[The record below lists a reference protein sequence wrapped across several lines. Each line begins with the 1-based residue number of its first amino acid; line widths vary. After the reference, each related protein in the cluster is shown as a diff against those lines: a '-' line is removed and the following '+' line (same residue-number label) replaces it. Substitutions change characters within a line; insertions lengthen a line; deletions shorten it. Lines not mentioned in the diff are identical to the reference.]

1 MIQKDR
7 PLHCGLL
14 HKRYIESRAQ
24 TYVQLVMQAAAGWIL
39 GLEQRMMQME
49 PIKEKIQKI
58 LEETVN
64 TQLAAHNGSVSL
76 SALTDGVA
84 WVRFHGACANCMSA
98 SETLE
103 DVVKEAILQAVP
115 EVKDVRL
122 DDTVSEEL
130 LDMARKLLN
139 HELG

>member
-1 MIQKDR
+1 
-7 PLHCGLL
+7 
-14 HKRYIESRAQ
+14 
-24 TYVQLVMQAAAGWIL
+24 
-39 GLEQRMMQME
+39 ME
-49 PIKEKIQKI
+49 TIREKIQKI

-64 TQLAAHNGSVSL
+64 LQLAAHNGRASL
-76 SALTDGVA
+76 SDFADGVA

>member
-1 MIQKDR
+1 
-7 PLHCGLL
+7 
-14 HKRYIESRAQ
+14 
-24 TYVQLVMQAAAGWIL
+24 
-39 GLEQRMMQME
+39 ME

-64 TQLAAHNGSVSL
+64 LQLAAHNGSASL
-76 SALTDGVA
+76 SDFADGVA
-84 WVRFHGACANCMSA
+84 WVRFHGACENCMSA
-98 SETLE
+98 SEALE

>member
-1 MIQKDR
+1 
-7 PLHCGLL
+7 
-14 HKRYIESRAQ
+14 
-24 TYVQLVMQAAAGWIL
+24 
-39 GLEQRMMQME
+39 ME
-49 PIKEKIQKI
+49 TIRKKIQKI
-58 LEETVN
+58 LDETVN
-64 TQLAAHNGSVSL
+64 TQLAAHNGSASL
-76 SALTDGVA
+76 SDFADGVA

-98 SETLE
+98 SETFE
-103 DVVKEAILQAVP
+103 DVVKETILQAVP